1 MSRTLSGLRGKLRL
15 LSSSLSKKG
24 PQLALRGESPVSSR
38 VAARFLSSYGGDL
51 RDPLLGPQGDPV
63 STQVVRGPWGFL
75 CCICRGPCL
84 YLELRSRADMYF
96 GISLGPPEASQGL
109 VSCEP
114 CKSALLS
121 TRKSSYSLP
130 ISLTLGNEGFLSR
143 CHRAVTPAIVF

>member
-1 MSRTLSGLRGKLRL
+1 MSRTLSGLRREGGISLETPQWKKASAGIEGRISWFF
-15 LSSSLSKKG
+15 SSCG
-24 PQLALRGESPVSSR
+24 
-38 VAARFLSSYGGDL
+38 RFFSCYDGVL
-51 RDPLLGPQGDPV
+51 RDTFLGPQGDPV

-96 GISLGPPEASQGL
+96 GISLGRPEASQGL

-143 CHRAVTPAIVF
+143 CHRAVTPGIVF